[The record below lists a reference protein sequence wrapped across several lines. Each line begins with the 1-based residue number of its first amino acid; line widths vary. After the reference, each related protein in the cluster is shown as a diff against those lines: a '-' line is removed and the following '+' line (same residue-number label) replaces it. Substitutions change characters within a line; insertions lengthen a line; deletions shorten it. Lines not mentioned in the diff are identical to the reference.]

1 MIGGVWA
8 MFLYV
13 AEGVRDGKRPQHKEA
28 IEAKADLYRWIE
40 RRTDFMLAK
49 MTQAT
54 NGSNVSIMTGSL
66 LDAEHLISYLQS

>member
-1 MIGGVWA
+1 

-28 IEAKADLYRWIE
+28 IEEKADLYRWIE

-49 MTQAT
+49 LKQASDGT
-54 NGSNVSIMTGSL
+54 STSLMTGN
-66 LDAEHLISYLQS
+66 LDAERLISYLQS